1 MIAYISP
8 LVPKRTGIAL
18 YSQHLIN
25 ALQTALAD
33 KNDRMAVFDDDVSET
48 NRYQSD
54 YQAQEIL
61 PLLFEQTR
69 REKYRQFIYHFGNNP
84 SFHLSMLQL
93 LQIQKG
99 IVVLHDTVLYYLIA
113 GQGTGGIWQAL
124 TRQSTDNA
132 FAAIDEIVNES
143 EAGDILRY
151 ASPAHYPMLHDVL
164 EQATAVVVHSKMA
177 QQQVIKAGF
186 NGAIHQVPLIDYQ
199 QAMSADETRI
209 ENAMVIDLLKQKI
222 SHGTFIIGLFGFAG
236 QTKRS
241 HSIFQ
246 ALSELPDKLKAKLKL
261 LIIGNDLYQSEID
274 AMGLSDIV
282 VNIGYVSDTDYDQ
295 SMAICDLIINLR
307 YPSMGETS
315 AVQIQAMSAEK
326 ATIVSNYGWFSELA
340 DHAVHKISVAE
351 QEVEEL
357 KQAIIKLA
365 DDESY
370 RLSIA
375 QQAKHYVT
383 KYHSPAQVA
392 QQWMDI
398 ICDRKGAL

>member
-1 MIAYISP
+1 
-8 LVPKRTGIAL
+8 
-18 YSQHLIN
+18 
-25 ALQTALAD
+25 
-33 KNDRMAVFDDDVSET
+33 
-48 NRYQSD
+48 
-54 YQAQEIL
+54 
-61 PLLFEQTR
+61 
-69 REKYRQFIYHFGNNP
+69 
-84 SFHLSMLQL
+84 
-93 LQIQKG
+93 
-99 IVVLHDTVLYYLIA
+99 
-113 GQGTGGIWQAL
+113 
-124 TRQSTDNA
+124 
-132 FAAIDEIVNES
+132 
-143 EAGDILRY
+143 
-151 ASPAHYPMLHDVL
+151 
-164 EQATAVVVHSKMA
+164 VHSKMA

-209 ENAMVIDLLKQKI
+209 ENAMVIDLLKQKT

-261 LIIGNDLYQSEID
+261 LIIGNDLYQSEIE
-274 AMGLSDIV
+274 AMGLSDLV
-282 VNIGYVSDTDYDQ
+282 VNTGYVSDTDYDQ